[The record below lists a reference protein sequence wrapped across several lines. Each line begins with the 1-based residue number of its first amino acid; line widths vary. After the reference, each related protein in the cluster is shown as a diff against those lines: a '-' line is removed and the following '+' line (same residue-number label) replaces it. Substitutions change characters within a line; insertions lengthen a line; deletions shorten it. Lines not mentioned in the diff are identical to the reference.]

1 MNVYDFDDTIYD
13 GDSTVDF
20 YRFALRRHPGLLR
33 YLPRQLWGILRYKLG
48 CGTKERMKEAFYAFL
63 RGIPA
68 IDEEIRAFW
77 EIHRGNIKLWY
88 LAQKRED
95 DLIISASPAFLLR
108 PICRELGV
116 SLLASRV
123 DAHTGAY
130 TGKNCRGEE
139 KVRRYREAYGDA
151 PIEAFYSDSDTSPH
165 LPSMPIKSRAARSR
179 NGDRVWIENRESSM
193 SYSVH

>member
-33 YLPRQLWGILRYKLG
+33 YLPCQLWGILRYRLG
-48 CGTKERMKEAFYAFL
+48 FGTKERMKEDFYSFL

-68 IDEEIRAFW
+68 IDAEIRAFW
-77 EIHRGNIKLWY
+77 QSHRGNIKPWY
-88 LAQKRED
+88 LAQKRPGD
-95 DLIISASPAFLLR
+95 IIISASPDFLLR

-130 TGKNCRGEE
+130 TGKNCHGAE

-151 PIEAFYSDSDTSPH
+151 PIEAFYSDSDTDRPLAALAQH
-165 LPSMPIKSRAARSR
+165 AYKVKGSRIMEWR
-179 NGDRVWIENRESSM
+179 
-193 SYSVH
+193 